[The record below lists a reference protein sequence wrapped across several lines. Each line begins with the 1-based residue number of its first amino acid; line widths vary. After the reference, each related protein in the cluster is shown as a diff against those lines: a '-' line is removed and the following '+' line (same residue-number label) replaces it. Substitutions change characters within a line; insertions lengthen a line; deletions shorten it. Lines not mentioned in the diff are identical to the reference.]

1 MKLKPLFTKEQ
12 ILRVCAQIASQIR
25 EQIHSPRI
33 NAVYLL
39 EGAIPFTETLSLFLE
54 PYYEIVYYPIKVST
68 YENTESVHNPYTAF
82 DFSTIYDRPTLII
95 DDICDTGKT
104 LKYINDN
111 IKVSKRINVVLLDK
125 PSRRQVEFKPDLVGF
140 TIEDVFVVGYGL
152 DLNDKFRNLDHIAFV
167 EEV

>member
-1 MKLKPLFTKEQ
+1 MQFKPLFTKAQ
-12 ILRVCAQIASQIR
+12 ILSACGQIAFQIR
-25 EQIHSPRI
+25 KQINAPRI

-54 PYYEIVYYPIKVST
+54 PYFEIVYYPIKVST
-68 YENTESVHNPYTAF
+68 YENTESVHNPYTTF

-104 LKYINDN
+104 LKYINEN
-111 IKVSKRINVVLLDK
+111 VKVSKRINVVLLDK

-140 TIEDVFVVGYGL
+140 TIDNVFVVGYGL
-152 DLNDKFRNLDHIAFV
+152 DLNGKFRSLNYIATIG
-167 EEV
+167 EE